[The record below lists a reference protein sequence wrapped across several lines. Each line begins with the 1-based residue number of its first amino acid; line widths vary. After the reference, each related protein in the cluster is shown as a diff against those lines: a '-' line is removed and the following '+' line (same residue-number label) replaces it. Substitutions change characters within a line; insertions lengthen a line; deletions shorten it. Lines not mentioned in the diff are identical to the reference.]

1 MKEEGVATFSLCTDA
16 GSSGNERGPALLPS
30 FEPNSRRSGH
40 SRFG

>member
-1 MKEEGVATFSLCTDA
+1 MKEEGVATSFPLHA

-30 FEPNSRRSGH
+30 FEPNSRRSSH